1 MATLSLSRVTRLFA
15 ALAIAATALTVSAQS
30 ADPFAAGP
38 NESALGGKLV
48 LVLPF
53 DNRSGQPNL
62 NWISESF
69 TDTLDQR
76 LRSSGF
82 LTITRD
88 DRLFALDHLGLPL
101 NFKPSRAT
109 TLRIAQTLDA
119 DFVIVGSFTLNNNRI
134 SAQAQVLE
142 VNKLQL
148 SNPLDDSAELPRLLD
163 LENGVAYKVAR
174 QIDPHFP
181 VAQQTFLA
189 ASSAIKLDAFESYIR
204 GVDAPTSAER
214 IKRLQAAVAGTNKY
228 PQALLALGKA
238 QFLDRQFDAAAT
250 TLAQIPQS
258 DPLAL
263 EAGFYIGLA
272 KFNSAKYADAENA
285 FGFVSTRL
293 PLPEVVNNQGV
304 AAARQGKDG
313 AALFQRATATDPQDP
328 DYHFN
333 LAVALYRRGDI
344 AGARNEVQQTIKLH
358 ASDTEAPQLL
368 AAINSGQPAP
378 PVPRPGAAAPG
389 TRTSN
394 AYEPLERIR
403 RTYSE
408 AGFRQ
413 AAFQLDQVRAMRLST
428 LPPSEQAAQFSQL
441 GRDYLSQGLVL
452 EAERQFQAA
461 VNIQPTSAI
470 GHAGLAQ
477 VRERSGDPGEARKEA
492 QLSLQYSGN
501 VTAYLVLA
509 RLDLNTN
516 QLAAA
521 ASDVSNALRLEPAN
535 AAALGLKQA
544 LASRGQ
550 SLP

>member
-1 MATLSLSRVTRLFA
+1 MATLSLSRACALIALAA
-15 ALAIAATALTVSAQS
+15 ALILPSTTPAQTS
-30 ADPFAAGP
+30 DPFAASP
-38 NESALGGKLV
+38 NESSLGGKLV

-62 NWISESF
+62 NWIAESF

-101 NFKPSRAT
+101 DFKPSRAT

-119 DFVIVGSFTLNNNRI
+119 DYVIVGSFTLSNNRI
-134 SAQAQVLE
+134 AAQAQVLE

-148 SNPLDDSAELPRLLD
+148 SNPLDDSAELARLLD
-163 LENGVAYKVAR
+163 LENAIAYKVAR

-204 GVDAPTSAER
+204 GIDATASAER
-214 IKRLQAAVAGTNKY
+214 IKRLQSAIASSPKY
-228 PQALLALGKA
+228 PQAQLALGKA
-238 QFLDRQFDAAAT
+238 QFLDRQFDAAAA

-272 KFNSAKYADAENA
+272 RFNSAKYADAENA
-285 FGFVSTRL
+285 FSFVASRL

-313 AALFQRATATDPQDP
+313 AALFQRASATDPQDP

-333 LAVALYRRGDI
+333 LAVALYRRGDLT
-344 AGARNEVQQTIKLH
+344 GARNEVQQTIKLH
-358 ASDTEAPQLL
+358 PADVEAPQLL

-378 PVPRPGAAAPG
+378 PVTRPGTTST
-389 TRTSN
+389 TRTTST
-394 AYEPLERIR
+394 YEPVERIR

-428 LPPSEQAAQFSQL
+428 LPPAEQAAQFSQL

-461 VNIQPTSAI
+461 VNTQPTSSIA
-470 GHAGLAQ
+470 HAGLAQ
-477 VRERSGDPGEARKEA
+477 VRERSGDPGDARKEA
-492 QLSLQYSGN
+492 EASLRYAGN
-501 VTAYLVLA
+501 VPAYLVLA
-509 RLDLNTN
+509 RIDLNTN

-521 ASDVSNALRLEPAN
+521 AVDVSNALRLEPAN
-535 AAALGLKQA
+535 AAALALKQA
-544 LASRGQ
+544 LAARGQ
-550 SLP
+550 TLP